1 MVISVAYHHI
11 GGRAAFRIIITG
23 NTKSVGFARD
33 SGFLRDRTLSIEQ
46 TRSHF
51 VRGASAW
58 QNRVLDFSRSIK
70 INLDRLPNHPTLQ
83 MLFLDKYEQLANL
96 DLTNDQFEWYLW
108 ISATWRYSTFLVH
121 EVQLTFANVSSG
133 WLTDKS
139 QSKSQTKLT
148 QTGLE
153 RKRGVNCF

>member
-1 MVISVAYHHI
+1 MISVAYHHI

-96 DLTNDQFEWYLW
+96 DLTNDQFE
-108 ISATWRYSTFLVH
+108 
-121 EVQLTFANVSSG
+121 
-133 WLTDKS
+133 
-139 QSKSQTKLT
+139 
-148 QTGLE
+148 
-153 RKRGVNCF
+153 